1 MCVCVVL
8 CCVVFAVCV
17 YASRQTSCHS
27 ATHSLTHSDTS
38 PCRHQYDPTVEE
50 SYLTTIDIDGHA
62 LQVEILDTAGQKEY
76 SPLRETFMHTGDGFL
91 LIYSITDD
99 QTLEELRDIKEQ
111 ISRVHPNQ
119 RVSEGVTE

>member
-1 MCVCVVL
+1 VCVCVCVLSGL
-8 CCVVFAVCV
+8 CCVRVRFSPNLLCV
-17 YASRQTSCHS
+17 RY
-27 ATHSLTHSDTS
+27 SLTHSDTS

-50 SYLTTIDIDGHA
+50 SYLTTIDIDGRA

-119 RVSEGVTE
+119 RVSEGVSGCD

>member
-1 MCVCVVL
+1 
-8 CCVVFAVCV
+8 
-17 YASRQTSCHS
+17 
-27 ATHSLTHSDTS
+27 
-38 PCRHQYDPTVEE
+38 VEE
-50 SYLTTIDIDGHA
+50 SYLTTIDIDGRA

-119 RVSEGVTE
+119 RVSEGVSGCD

>member
-1 MCVCVVL
+1 M
-8 CCVVFAVCV
+8 
-17 YASRQTSCHS
+17 
-27 ATHSLTHSDTS
+27 
-38 PCRHQYDPTVEE
+38 EE
-50 SYLTTIDIDGHA
+50 SYLTTIDVDGRA

-119 RVSEGVTE
+119 RVRSLQTIVASSICFSVSLLLHLFSRCVGSE